1 EYIKALKDLF
11 DVAGPEMEFRP
22 FQTFLELL
30 GCPYDHNTA
39 LTVFRTL
46 DSHASGIIHFQQF
59 INWSDV
65 PEAIL
70 GDFHQFDFDDK
81 QECKLCLS
89 HKQTT
94 EEIQCLLK
102 DLRVLGKSDFRKLLR
117 WRLKMK
123 KFLEQVMPKD
133 EKSQDDKDKADA
145 DAKEGLKLVCFCY
158 YNTYMYI
165 HIYLYIYMYVTF
177 GKQMGVVVKKMKIEE
192 ELDAEEDTKIR
203 EEVRNLVEK
212 KKKDDRKKKRK
223 IRQAKIKSTRL
234 MLMGGIK
241 PDDVWDFED
250 ERQGLF
256 RLDAFRNKEELN
268 A

>member
-1 EYIKALKDLF
+1 NYLAPKKIDPRLLDPKFVFHEVEEKQESISVMRQRKKKNAKAPRVGYDQEYLLHKKTSVLD
-11 DVAGPEMEFRP
+11 
-22 FQTFLELL
+22 FL
-30 GCPYDHNTA
+30 N
-39 LTVFRTL
+39 
-46 DSHASGIIHFQQF
+46 
-59 INWSDV
+59 SDV

-241 PDDVWDFED
+241 PDD
-250 ERQGLF
+250 
-256 RLDAFRNKEELN
+256 
-268 A
+268 